1 EQKCAIMS
9 RLYFCLTKETLR
21 MLWQHFKYH
30 SFEETKL
37 DDGIMAL
44 QVMREYYLRGFY
56 QKHSVAEGIKEVRP
70 RWCGKCVNRSHDT
83 QRCGEYSLYRTG
95 GRTGE
100 LGWDREDWYY
110 NAPGAAPNGQEINPT
125 ATVRAEEVSRG
136 VLFGARVTAEAVAA
150 VGSAELPSYIH
161 EVTELVTSQ
170 EAKKSVSGREIGAST
185 ITEGMAVKKM
195 DENSS
200 EVQTKGFGGSSVT
213 QSTRLPVRAPEV
225 GDERIG
231 EAASDSCS
239 KAIQKV
245 CQEKLEVEFSDENI
259 LQVGKMPYKVGEKA
273 AFDQQGDRMVVVAAA
288 AASSARAAAVTASQR
303 KGAEL
308 ELQVNANK
316 CEPSHIVVST
326 EVKAK
331 ETMCENSSKRD
342 EWSFHCSSV
351 KKAEAAAAVV
361 AAPSFWNVGATGTTI
376 GAAKTILYCEEGPAS
391 LNGIKQCVS
400 AEISARNVISSGLWE
415 AEFGSSDG
423 CLELEASPSRKASAI
438 LRTASETTSHQLVLL
453 EVQQTVPVVPNDK
466 ACISFSPKNENMDVC
481 SWARVKLKY
490 CEHSRSRKA
499 RMFWRQ

>member
-1 EQKCAIMS
+1 PDAEEECAAKIRHGDRRIFGGRDDDFRMWVSEFKLFLKAEGLLEYLEEDEPTEEQKWAIMR

-37 DDGIMAL
+37 DNGIRAL
-44 QVMREYYLRGFY
+44 QVMREYYLREFY

-95 GRTGE
+95 E

-125 ATVRAEEVSRG
+125 ATVKVEEVSRG
-136 VLFGARVTAEAVAA
+136 VLFGARGTAEAVAA
-150 VGSAELPSYIH
+150 VRSAELPSYIH

-170 EAKKSVSGREIGAST
+170 EARKSVSEREIGAST

-200 EVQTKGFGGSSVT
+200 EVQTNGFGGFFVT

-231 EAASDSCS
+231 EATSDNCS
-239 KAIQKV
+239 KATLKL
-245 CQEKLEVEFSDENI
+245 CQEKLEVEFSDKNI

-303 KGAEL
+303 KGAKL

-326 EVKAK
+326 EVNAK

-351 KKAEAAAAVV
+351 KKAEAAVV
-361 AAPSFWNVGATGTTI
+361 AAPSFYVGATGTTI
-376 GAAKTILYCEEGPAS
+376 GAAKTILYCE
-391 LNGIKQCVS
+391 
-400 AEISARNVISSGLWE
+400 
-415 AEFGSSDG
+415 
-423 CLELEASPSRKASAI
+423 
-438 LRTASETTSHQLVLL
+438 
-453 EVQQTVPVVPNDK
+453 
-466 ACISFSPKNENMDVC
+466 
-481 SWARVKLKY
+481 
-490 CEHSRSRKA
+490 
-499 RMFWRQ
+499 